1 MKRLIVL
8 SSVLLLCAAA
18 SVQAAEQPLL
28 KTPSGQKYARQCQAE
43 QPTAYQAKI
52 CDRLLFEARVQLSLE
67 VSAQNAASSGQ
78 FARKDLPQ
86 MSRVDELRR
95 VENHAHR

>member
-1 MKRLIVL
+1 MKSLLIL
-8 SSVLLLCAAA
+8 SSVLMLCASAGA
-18 SVQAAEQPLL
+18 HAERPID
-28 KTPSGQKYARQCQAE
+28 KTPSGQKYARQCQDP
-43 QPTAYQAKI
+43 QPTPYQAKI
-52 CDRLLFEARVQLSLE
+52 CERLLFEARVQLSLQ

-95 VENHAHR
+95 VENRAHQ